1 MNRCFNDRAEAGMGS
16 KCRACKRDRPN
27 VGRWV
32 YNPETDEYG
41 FKNRWDPK
49 VEVDLA
55 RPDEDERGVMEGE

>member
-1 MNRCFNDRAEAGMGS
+1 
-16 KCRACKRDRPN
+16 
-27 VGRWV
+27 V